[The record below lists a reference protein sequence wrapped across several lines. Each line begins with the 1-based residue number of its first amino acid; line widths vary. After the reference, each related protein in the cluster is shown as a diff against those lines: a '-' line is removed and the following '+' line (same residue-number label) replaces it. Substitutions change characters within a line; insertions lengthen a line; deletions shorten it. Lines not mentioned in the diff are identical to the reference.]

1 MGIGLIAGDEER
13 EEELQMGDLM
23 RRWGPDPVHP
33 SEAAY
38 DQLAETL
45 LERMAKASRAEP
57 PNGGRGGSTLVAPLG
72 ARKRKRSP
80 SVDRRPSWIRESIT
94 EVGRRP
100 HSFSG
105 CSGHQD
111 WSPDASGPGYSNSAH
126 RGSGGYRG
134 ARGRG
139 GHRGGH
145 ASAGL
150 SYSQG
155 PSGYGGRQDTHSGN
169 VGTWHGSWK
178 KY

>member
-1 MGIGLIAGDEER
+1 
-13 EEELQMGDLM
+13 MGDLM

-57 PNGGRGGSTLVAPLG
+57 PNGGRGGSTLVAHLG

-100 HSFSG
+100 PSHTGRGSHQERRPYAYGPGNSFNTYRGSVG
-105 CSGHQD
+105 YRGSRSRGGHHGGKAGVGTSFNRGTGGYSGHQ
-111 WSPDASGPGYSNSAH
+111 G
-126 RGSGGYRG
+126 
-134 ARGRG
+134 
-139 GHRGGH
+139 
-145 ASAGL
+145 
-150 SYSQG
+150 
-155 PSGYGGRQDTHSGN
+155 THSRN
-169 VGTWHGSWK
+169 AGTWHSSRK
-178 KY
+178 RY